1 MPNPNQ
7 PSFAKTALLAGVTGA
22 VLIDLYL
29 WVTEAL
35 LMHRATALILFQWD
49 ASNLLG
55 PSAFRAGV
63 SVALFGC
70 LLHLIVSLI
79 WGAIFT
85 LAAFNLRFLAR
96 NVLLWGVVFGVVVRL
111 VMAHFIVPLGRAKMP
126 PAHGVYLVNLY
137 VAHIVFFGIP
147 VAWVVSRA
155 FFRTAAVDDNAWDA
169 DQRGLRFYDDAQ

>member
-1 MPNPNQ
+1 MPASPDK
-7 PSFAKTALLAGVTGA
+7 PSTLKTIFIAGVTGA
-22 VLIDLYL
+22 ILIDLYL

-35 LMHRATALILFQWD
+35 IMHRATALILFQWD

-55 PSAFRAGV
+55 PSAFRAGIG
-63 SVALFGC
+63 VAFFGC

-85 LAAFNLRFLAR
+85 FAALQFRFLTR
-96 NVLLWGVVFGVVVRL
+96 NILVWGVLFGVVVRL
-111 VMAHFIVPLGRAKMP
+111 VMAHVIVPLGHAAMP
-126 PAHGVYLVNLY
+126 PAHGVYLINLY

-155 FFRTAAVDDNAWDA
+155 FASASAAVPTPK
-169 DQRGLRFYDDAQ
+169 

>member
-1 MPNPNQ
+1 MPAANR
-7 PSFAKTALLAGVTGA
+7 PSILKTAILAGITGA
-22 VLIDLYL
+22 ILIDLYL
-29 WVTEAL
+29 WITEAL

-63 SVALFGC
+63 GVALFGC

-85 LAAFNLRFLAR
+85 LAALQFRFLAR
-96 NVLLWGVVFGVVVRL
+96 NVPVWGVVFGVIVRL
-111 VMAHFIVPLGRAKMP
+111 VMAHVIVPLGHAQMP
-126 PAHGVYLVNLY
+126 PAHGMYLVNLY

-147 VAWVVSRA
+147 VTWVVSRGISQ
-155 FFRTAAVDDNAWDA
+155 FKPVTAA
-169 DQRGLRFYDDAQ
+169 